1 MKITMIGT
9 GYVGL
14 VTGTC
19 FAESGND
26 VTCLDVDTRKVA
38 LLNNGG
44 VPIYE
49 PGLEELV
56 KRNAA
61 AGRLLFTTNYEEAIS
76 TAQCVFICVGTPQD
90 DSGAADLKYVQ
101 NAAETM
107 AQYLMRNAV
116 VVCKSTV
123 PVGTNRRVAAWIK
136 AKTETPFSIA
146 SNPEFLKEGAA
157 IDDFTKPDRVV
168 VGVDSPDAAELL
180 LELYKPFLRTE
191 KPFISVGI
199 ESAEM
204 IKYAANCMLATKI
217 SFINEMA
224 NICERVGA
232 DINEVR
238 KGIGHDARIGFSFL
252 FPGVGY
258 GGSCFP
264 KDVRALA
271 ALASEYG
278 VEPRILRTV
287 DETNNQQKHV
297 LFRKLMDYFGGDLKG
312 RTIGVWGLSF
322 KPRTDDIR
330 EAPSL
335 VLIQSLLD
343 AGAIVKVHDPV
354 ALENVEKEL
363 GDKVTYCA
371 HHYDACKGAD
381 AIAIVTEWNEFRN
394 PDFDYIKLKMKS
406 PVIIDGRN
414 LYDRAKMAAR
424 GFYYSGIGLSALP
437 VKK

>member
-1 MKITMIGT
+1 MIGT

-26 VTCLDVDTRKVA
+26 VICLDVDVRKVN
-38 LLNNGG
+38 LLKSGG

-56 KRNAA
+56 RRNAV
-61 AGRLLFTTNYEEAIS
+61 AGRLRFTTDYAEAIS
-76 TAQCVFICVGTPQD
+76 SAQCIFICVGTPQD
-90 DSGAADLKYVQ
+90 QSGAADLKYVQ
-101 NAAETM
+101 AAAEQM
-107 AQYLMRNAV
+107 APYLRDNAV
-116 VVCKSTV
+116 VICKSTV
-123 PVGTNRRVAAWIK
+123 PVGTNRQVASWIS
-136 AKTETPFSIA
+136 AKTSTRFRIA

-168 VGVDSPDAAELL
+168 VGVDDPTAAELMQ
-180 LELYKPFLRTE
+180 ELYKPFQRTE
-191 KPFISVGI
+191 KPFIVVGI

-224 NICERVGA
+224 NICEQVGA

-271 ALASEYG
+271 SVAEQHG
-278 VEPRILRTV
+278 VSARILRSV

-297 LFRKLMDYFGGDLKG
+297 LFRKLSAYFDDPLQG
-312 RTIGVWGLSF
+312 RKIAVWGLSF

-330 EAPSL
+330 EAPAL
-335 VLIQSLLD
+335 VLIRNLLE
-343 AGAIVKVHDPV
+343 AGCTVSVHDPV
-354 ALENVEKEL
+354 SQENVRQEI
-363 GDKVTYCA
+363 GNVVQYCP
-371 HHYDACKGAD
+371 HHYDACDGAD
-381 AIAIVTEWNEFRN
+381 ALCILTEWNEFRN
-394 PDFDYIKLKMKS
+394 PDFDYIRHKMKT
-406 PVIIDGRN
+406 PVIFDGRN
-414 LYDRAKMAAR
+414 LYDRRRMADR
-424 GFYYSGIGLSALP
+424 GFYYTGIGLSALP
-437 VKK
+437 VASGETP